1 MIYSYKDKRPKI
13 ADSAFI
19 ADYVTLIGDV
29 EIKDRA
35 SIWFGTTIRGDL
47 SKITVGEGSN
57 VQENS
62 TLHSDGTP
70 LIIEDNVTVG
80 HGCILHGC
88 TIKKGALIGMGA
100 TVLDGAVIGEGSL
113 VGAGSLVT
121 AGKIIPPNSLVVG
134 SPAVIKCDL
143 TANATEHIV
152 KNTQEYIKKGQE
164 YKEMQRTQK
173 AT

>member
-1 MIYSYKDKRPKI
+1 MIYPYKDKTPNVS
-13 ADSAFI
+13 DSAFI

-29 EIKDRA
+29 EIQSHA
-35 SIWFGTTIRGDL
+35 SIWFGTTIRADL
-47 SKITVGEGSN
+47 SKVTIGQGSN

-62 TLHSDGTP
+62 ILHSDGSP

-100 TVLDGAVIGEGSL
+100 TILDDAVIGEGSL
-113 VGAGSLVT
+113 IGAGSLVT
-121 AGKIIPPNSLVVG
+121 PGKIIPPNSLVMG
-134 SPAVIKCDL
+134 SPAKVIREL
-143 TANATEHIV
+143 TAADTEHMV
-152 KNTQEYIKKGQE
+152 KGNRDYIKKGQE
-164 YKEMQRTQK
+164 YKEMQQ